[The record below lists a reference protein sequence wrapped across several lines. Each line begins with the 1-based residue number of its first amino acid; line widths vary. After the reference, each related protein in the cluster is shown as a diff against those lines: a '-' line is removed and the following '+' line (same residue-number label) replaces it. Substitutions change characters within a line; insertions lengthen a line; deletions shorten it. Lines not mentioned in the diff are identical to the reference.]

1 MLPDIEIIV
10 GTYTDFLLGYQ
21 PAEKQDDSG
30 EQKVYLKPTFAD
42 KSHAGSLKCVAGQG
56 QWIASGGSDDRIFIY
71 DMRTRKQ
78 AHIVTAHAGT
88 INALEFTPDLS
99 HLLSGSANGLM
110 LATRV
115 GSWTTE
121 GNWGKAHAGK
131 AVTHIACHPSSGLA
145 LSLGADQV
153 LNTWNLVKGRVAYR
167 TNLKSKRTLGSS
179 PECLS
184 WSTDGQHFT
193 LSGPLLVEIWSIEK
207 ASVVRSTKT
216 PSKPICVA
224 WLDEENV
231 LVGLE
236 NGSIAWIALNAEQ
249 DAAPKI
255 IVAHD
260 TRVKAMAHL
269 NETLVSISSAG
280 EIKMWSTEIEEQ
292 QLNLIASVNIE
303 CRPTCLALLDL
314 KQFGKK
320 VAAVKPLQQTKQV
333 SEEGDEEQDEEEE
346 EDEDIALMKPRSFV
360 SIEYDQ
366 DTKAKPK
373 AKAKPESESSNSSSE
388 DSDDG
393 GSKQKKKAAT
403 PKRKAND
410 SKNKNN
416 PDNQQSSSESENE
429 SDSDDIDFGSSSEE
443 EQRRPKKA
451 KKAPNKRQANTNHKQ
466 RAKQTKKK

>member
-1 MLPDIEIIV
+1 MTLPDIEIIV

-21 PAEKQDDSG
+21 PAHKQDEKGVD
-30 EQKVYLKPTFAD
+30 KVYLKPTFAD
-42 KSHAGSLKCVAGQG
+42 KSHAGSLKCVSGQG

-88 INALEFTPDLS
+88 INAVEFTPDLT
-99 HLLSGSANGLM
+99 HLLSASADGHM

-121 GNWGKAHAGK
+121 GDWRKAHAGK
-131 AVTHIACHPSSGLA
+131 PVTHIACHPSSGLA

-153 LNTWNLVKGRVAYR
+153 LNTWNLIKGRVAYR

-184 WSTDGQHFT
+184 WSTDGRHFT

-207 ASVVRSTKT
+207 ASVVRTTKT
-216 PSKPICVA
+216 PAKPICVA
-224 WLDEENV
+224 WLNAV
-231 LVGLE
+231 NCLVGLE
-236 NGSIAWIALNAEQ
+236 NGGILWIALEADE
-249 DAAPKI
+249 DEVPEI
-255 IVAHD
+255 IAAHD
-260 TRVKAMAHL
+260 TRVKAMSHL

-280 EIKMWSTEIEEQ
+280 EIKVWTANIEEQ
-292 QLNLIASVNIE
+292 QLEEIASVNIE
-303 CRPTCLALLDL
+303 CRPTCLTLLDL
-314 KQFGKK
+314 KQCGKK
-320 VAAVKPLQQTKQV
+320 EQPNVEAFKPRKDIA
-333 SEEGDEEQDEEEE
+333 EKEDEEDEEEE

-366 DTKAKPK
+366 DAKAAAKQS
-373 AKAKPESESSNSSSE
+373 KAKPESDESNSSE

-393 GSKQKKKAAT
+393 AVKPKKTPKPKGKANKSKQEA
-403 PKRKAND
+403 
-410 SKNKNN
+410 
-416 PDNQQSSSESENE
+416 SSESESEND
-429 SDSDDIDFGSSSEE
+429 SDSDDVDFGSSSEE
-443 EQRRPKKA
+443 EQRRPKGRKM
-451 KKAPNKRQANTNHKQ
+451 PNKRQANTNHKQ